1 MSLLLGDFE
10 PPLGLDQLKAAIT
23 EAASQEAAR
32 DDRTRHDDGDAER
45 KPKSRAQRRFE
56 KANPDHTAGGKRG
69 KTGDS
74 ATTARNATK
83 GTNATKG
90 KKKANDT
97 AQWVPAKKSTKQDD
111 WRQFFRQ
118 HDDARPLK
126 GPEPDF
132 SEEGWAKR
140 SKK

>member
-1 MSLLLGDFE
+1 MPSTVRRSPPTRWSTHTTPISLG
-10 PPLGLDQLKAAIT
+10 AT
-23 EAASQEAAR
+23 
-32 DDRTRHDDGDAER
+32 H
-45 KPKSRAQRRFE
+45 
-56 KANPDHTAGGKRG
+56 HTAGGKGG

-90 KKKANDT
+90 KKKKANDT